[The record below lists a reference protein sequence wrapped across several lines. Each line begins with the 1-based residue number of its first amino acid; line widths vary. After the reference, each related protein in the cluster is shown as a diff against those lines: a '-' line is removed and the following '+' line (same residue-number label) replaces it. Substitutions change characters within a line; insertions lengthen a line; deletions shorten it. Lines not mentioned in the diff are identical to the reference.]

1 MVLLGSDLLIN
12 GTQHEPCPKS
22 KVELINIMTKI
33 DEGNNGLV
41 VRFNKKTL
49 NSFKENLPDDIPDGS
64 VIEVMTLQ
72 YATERIMRILEFY
85 GM

>member
-1 MVLLGSDLLIN
+1 MALLGSELWIN
-12 GTQHEPCPKS
+12 GTRYEPCPKS
-22 KVELINIMTKI
+22 KAELINIMTKVH
-33 DEGNNGLV
+33 EGDNGLV

-49 NSFKENLPDDIPDGS
+49 NSFKENLPDDIPDDS

-72 YATERIMRILEFY
+72 YATERIMKILEFY